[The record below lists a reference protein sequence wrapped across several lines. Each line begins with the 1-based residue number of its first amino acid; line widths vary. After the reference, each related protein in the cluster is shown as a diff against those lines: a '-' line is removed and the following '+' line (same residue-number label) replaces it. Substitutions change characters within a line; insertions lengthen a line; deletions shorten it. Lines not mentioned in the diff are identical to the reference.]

1 MVGCTFGRPQ
11 HHGHR
16 PHVGGFGGARPGGF
30 GGIRPG
36 GFGGAP
42 GGFPVGGGGGL
53 FGPQGGKINHF
64 DFQR

>member
-16 PHVGGFGGARPGGF
+16 PHGGGFGGA
-30 GGIRPG
+30 RPG

-53 FGPQGGKINHF
+53 FGFGPQGGKIPLEYYI
-64 DFQR
+64 FQAKL